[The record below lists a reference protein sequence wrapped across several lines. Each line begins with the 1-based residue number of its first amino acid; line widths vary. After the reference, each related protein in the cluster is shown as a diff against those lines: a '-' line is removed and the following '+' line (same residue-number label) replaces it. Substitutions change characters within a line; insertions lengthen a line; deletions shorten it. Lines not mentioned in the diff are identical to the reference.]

1 MGDRCEKTIKD
12 FAKCIKILQKDIIT
26 YEVRV
31 ANADT
36 DREAVET
43 SMDKLISDIED
54 GKRKLAKKLLF
65 LNRFA
70 YRCKLPPVLDGA
82 ERMDF
87 DRIADIC
94 LSFLDNNERRSKEE
108 AFLAEKDKE
117 NAKKKSVK

>member
-1 MGDRCEKTIKD
+1 MRRPCEDAIKD
-12 FAKCIKILQKDIIT
+12 FVKCIKILDEDIAT

-31 ANADT
+31 ANADI
-36 DREAVET
+36 DRKTVET
-43 SMDKLISDIED
+43 NMNNLISDIKN
-54 GKRKLAKKLLF
+54 GKYNLAEKLLF

-108 AFLAEKDKE
+108 AFLAEQDKE
-117 NAKKKSVK
+117 NAKKESVK